1 MSNRPK
7 IPYTIQLTMAQAAH
21 DDKAA
26 DRIVEE
32 CFYGMTKEFLAVI
45 HSYDALDLPFVLATM
60 QLTARA
66 VTPVMNEN
74 GRKFMENLMSHVSCV
89 TVDVEE
95 LLRQAREKNDGGE
108 EKH

>member
-1 MSNRPK
+1 MSNRPP
-7 IPYTIQLTMAQAAH
+7 IPYSVQLAMAQAAH
-21 DDKAA
+21 DEKATE
-26 DRIVEE
+26 RIVQE

-45 HSYDALDLPFVLATM
+45 HSYDAMDLPFVLATM

-66 VTPVMNEN
+66 VTPVMNES
-74 GRKFMENLMSHVSCV
+74 GRQFMENLMRHVSCV

-95 LLRQAREKNDGGE
+95 LRRQAGGKDDGGE